1 MFHIAVFRDPETVS
15 PCSLLRASTKLGREL
30 VEGRARQ
37 LGYTTRRVPSE
48 SVELGPRRRRAWR
61 NGR

>member
-1 MFHIAVFRDPETVS
+1 MFYISVFKDAETVT

-37 LGYTTRRVPSE
+37 LGYVTRLIPPGSP
-48 SVELGPRRRRAWR
+48 ELGPSKRPAWR